1 MELTTKISN
10 YYENLRRKNA
20 ETHEK
25 RVEEIYKK
33 IPEIREMD
41 ALIRDIA
48 LKASI
53 EQIKNPDSDK
63 SIEESEKIYKL
74 KLKKMDF
81 LEKRG
86 YPRDYLDD
94 IYTCKDCHD
103 TGIIEDEVHLETTE
117 KCHCLKKLIVSEL
130 YDMSSI
136 SYMLER
142 ENFGN
147 FDLNV
152 FSEKVYDKF
161 NMSPKE
167 NMKNILAIS
176 KNYIKTFDEKNDLNL
191 LLWGP
196 TGQGKTFLLNCIA
209 AELIKEDVIVIY
221 QTAYEILKTM
231 EDRKFKNKD
240 DDKYNLYF
248 EADLLIVDDL
258 GIEFVNSF
266 TTSEIF
272 NIINTRLLRGKKTL
286 ISTNLSPKEL
296 SKTYTD
302 RVFSR
307 VFQKF
312 VPIRFF
318 GPDLRWQ

>member
-1 MELTTKISN
+1 MELTAKISN
-10 YYENLRRKNA
+10 YYENLRRKN
-20 ETHEK
+20 TDIHEK
-25 RVEEIYKK
+25 RVEEINKT
-33 IPEIREMD
+33 IPEIREID
-41 ALIRDIA
+41 GLIRDIA
-48 LKASI
+48 LRAAI
-53 EQIKNPDSDK
+53 EQIKDPNQDK
-63 SIEESEKIYKL
+63 SFEESEKIYKL

-81 LEKRG
+81 LEKKG
-86 YPRDYLDD
+86 YPRDYLEE

-103 TGIIEDEVHLETTE
+103 TGINEDNE

-136 SYMLER
+136 SYMLDK
-142 ENFGN
+142 ENFDK

-152 FSEKVYDKF
+152 FSEKVYEKF
-161 NMSPKE
+161 NMSPRE
-167 NMKNILAIS
+167 NMKSILALS
-176 KNYIKTFDEKNDLNL
+176 KNFIKTFDEKNDLNL

-209 AELIKEDVIVIY
+209 AELINKDALVIY
-221 QTAYEILKTM
+221 QTAYEILKTI
-231 EDRKFKNKD
+231 EDRKFKNIY

-248 EADLLIVDDL
+248 ESDLLIVDDL

-296 SKTYTD
+296 SETYTD

>member
-1 MELTTKISN
+1 MELTAKISN
-10 YYENLRRKNA
+10 YYENLRRKNS
-20 ETHEK
+20 EIHEK
-25 RVEEIYKK
+25 RLEEVYKK
-33 IPEIREMD
+33 IPEIRQID

-48 LKASI
+48 LRESI
-53 EQIKNPDSDK
+53 NQIKNPNSDK
-63 SIEESEKIYKL
+63 SLEASEKIYNL
-74 KLKKMDF
+74 KINKMDY
-81 LEKRG
+81 LEKSG
-86 YPRDYLDD
+86 YPRDYLEE

-103 TGIIEDEVHLETTE
+103 TGINQDDE

-136 SYMLER
+136 SYMLDR
-142 ENFGN
+142 ENFDK
-147 FDLNV
+147 FDLNI
-152 FSEKVYDKF
+152 FSEKVYEKYQ
-161 NMSPKE
+161 MSPRE
-167 NMKNILAIS
+167 NMTNILAIS
-176 KNYIKTFDEKNDLNL
+176 KKYIRDFHEKNDLNL

-209 AELIKEDVIVIY
+209 AELIKSDVIVIY
-221 QTAYEILKTM
+221 QTAYEILKTI
-231 EDRKFKNKD
+231 EDRKFKNIE

-296 SKTYTD
+296 SETYTD

-312 VPIRFF
+312 VPIKFF

>member
-1 MELTTKISN
+1 MELTAKISN
-10 YYENLRRKNA
+10 YYENLRRKN
-20 ETHEK
+20 TDIHEK
-25 RVEEIYKK
+25 RVEEINKA
-33 IPEIREMD
+33 IPEIREID
-41 ALIRDIA
+41 GLIRDIA
-48 LKASI
+48 LRAAI
-53 EQIKNPDSDK
+53 EQIKNPNQDK
-63 SIEESEKIYKL
+63 SFGESEKIYKL

-81 LEKRG
+81 LEKKG
-86 YPRDYLDD
+86 YPRDYLEE

-103 TGIIEDEVHLETTE
+103 TGINEDNE
-117 KCHCLKKLIVSEL
+117 KCHCLKRLIVSEL

-136 SYMLER
+136 SYMLDK
-142 ENFGN
+142 ENFDK

-152 FSEKVYDKF
+152 FSEKVYEKF
-161 NMSPKE
+161 NMSPRE
-167 NMKNILAIS
+167 NMKSILALS
-176 KNYIKTFDEKNDLNL
+176 KNFIKTFDEKNDLNL

-209 AELIKEDVIVIY
+209 AELINKDALVIY
-221 QTAYEILKTM
+221 QTAYEILKTI
-231 EDRKFKNKD
+231 EDRKFKNID

-248 EADLLIVDDL
+248 ESDLLIVDDL

-296 SKTYTD
+296 SETYTD

>member
-1 MELTTKISN
+1 MELTAKISN

-20 ETHEK
+20 DIHEK
-25 RVEEIYKK
+25 RVEEINK
-33 IPEIREMD
+33 IVPEIREID
-41 ALIRDIA
+41 GLIRDIA
-48 LKASI
+48 LRAAI
-53 EQIKNPDSDK
+53 EQIKNPNQDK
-63 SIEESEKIYKL
+63 SFEESEKIYKL

-81 LEKRG
+81 LEKKG
-86 YPRDYLDD
+86 YPRDYLEE

-103 TGIIEDEVHLETTE
+103 TGINEDNE
-117 KCHCLKKLIVSEL
+117 KCHCLKRLIVSEL

-136 SYMLER
+136 SYMLDK
-142 ENFGN
+142 ENFDK

-152 FSEKVYDKF
+152 FSEKVYEKF
-161 NMSPKE
+161 NMSPRE
-167 NMKNILAIS
+167 NMKSILALS
-176 KNYIKTFDEKNDLNL
+176 KNFIKTFDDKNDLNL

-209 AELIKEDVIVIY
+209 AELINKDALVIY
-221 QTAYEILKTM
+221 QTAYEILKTI
-231 EDRKFKNKD
+231 EDRKFKNID

-248 EADLLIVDDL
+248 ESDLLIVDDL

-296 SKTYTD
+296 SETYTD

>member
-1 MELTTKISN
+1 ML
-10 YYENLRRKNA
+10 
-20 ETHEK
+20 
-25 RVEEIYKK
+25 
-33 IPEIREMD
+33 
-41 ALIRDIA
+41 
-48 LKASI
+48 
-53 EQIKNPDSDK
+53 DK
-63 SIEESEKIYKL
+63 
-74 KLKKMDF
+74 
-81 LEKRG
+81 
-86 YPRDYLDD
+86 
-94 IYTCKDCHD
+94 
-103 TGIIEDEVHLETTE
+103 
-117 KCHCLKKLIVSEL
+117 
-130 YDMSSI
+130 
-136 SYMLER
+136 
-142 ENFGN
+142 ENFDK

-152 FSEKVYDKF
+152 FSEKVYEKF
-161 NMSPKE
+161 NMSPRE
-167 NMKNILAIS
+167 NMKSILALS
-176 KNYIKTFDEKNDLNL
+176 KNFIKTFDEKNDLNL

-209 AELIKEDVIVIY
+209 AELINKDALVIY
-221 QTAYEILKTM
+221 QTAYEILKTI
-231 EDRKFKNKD
+231 EDRKFKNIY

-248 EADLLIVDDL
+248 ESDLLIVDDL

-296 SKTYTD
+296 SETYTD

>member
-1 MELTTKISN
+1 MELTAKISN
-10 YYENLRRKNA
+10 YYENLRKKNI

-33 IPEIREMD
+33 IPEVREID
-41 ALIRDIA
+41 GLIRDIA
-48 LKASI
+48 LRASI
-53 EQIKNPDSDK
+53 EQIKNPNQDK
-63 SIEESEKIYKL
+63 SIEQSEKIYTL
-74 KLKKMDF
+74 KLKKMEF
-81 LEKRG
+81 LEKEG
-86 YPRDYLDD
+86 YPRDYLEE
-94 IYTCKDCHD
+94 IYTCKDCLD
-103 TGIIEDEVHLETTE
+103 TGINEDNE

-136 SYMLER
+136 SYMLDK
-142 ENFGN
+142 ENFDK

-152 FSEKVYDKF
+152 FSEKVYEEF
-161 NMSPKE
+161 NMSPRE

-176 KNYIKTFDEKNDLNL
+176 KSFINNFDEKNDVNL

-209 AELIKEDVIVIY
+209 SELIKKDIIVIY
-221 QTAYEILKTM
+221 QTAYEILKTI
-231 EDRKFKNKD
+231 EDRKFKNID

-248 EADLLIVDDL
+248 ESDLLIVDDL
-258 GIEFVNSF
+258 GIELVNSF

-296 SKTYTD
+296 SETYTD

>member
-1 MELTTKISN
+1 MELTAKISN
-10 YYENLRRKNA
+10 YYENLRRKNS

-25 RVEEIYKK
+25 RLEEVYKK
-33 IPEIREMD
+33 IPEIRQID

-48 LKASI
+48 LRESI
-53 EQIKNPDSDK
+53 NQIKNPNSDK
-63 SIEESEKIYKL
+63 SLEASEKIYNL
-74 KLKKMDF
+74 KINKMDY
-81 LEKRG
+81 LEKSG
-86 YPRDYLDD
+86 YPRDYLEE

-103 TGIIEDEVHLETTE
+103 TGINQDDE

-136 SYMLER
+136 SYMLDR
-142 ENFGN
+142 ENFDK
-147 FDLNV
+147 FDLNI
-152 FSEKVYDKF
+152 FSEKVYEKYQ
-161 NMSPKE
+161 MSPRE
-167 NMKNILAIS
+167 NMTNILAIS
-176 KNYIKTFDEKNDLNL
+176 KKYIRDFHEKNDLNL

-209 AELIKEDVIVIY
+209 AELIKSDVIVIY
-221 QTAYEILKTM
+221 QTAYEILKTI
-231 EDRKFKNKD
+231 EDRKFKNIE

-296 SKTYTD
+296 SETYTD

-312 VPIRFF
+312 VPIKFF

>member
-1 MELTTKISN
+1 MELTAKISN
-10 YYENLRRKNA
+10 YYENLRRKN
-20 ETHEK
+20 TDIHEK
-25 RVEEIYKK
+25 RVEEINKA
-33 IPEIREMD
+33 IPEIREING
-41 ALIRDIA
+41 LIRDIA
-48 LKASI
+48 LRAAI
-53 EQIKNPDSDK
+53 EQIKNPNQDK
-63 SIEESEKIYKL
+63 SFGESEKIYKL

-81 LEKRG
+81 LEKKG
-86 YPRDYLDD
+86 YPRDYLEE

-103 TGIIEDEVHLETTE
+103 TGINEDNE
-117 KCHCLKKLIVSEL
+117 KCHCLKRLIVSEL

-136 SYMLER
+136 SYMLDK
-142 ENFGN
+142 ENFDK

-152 FSEKVYDKF
+152 FSEKVYEKF
-161 NMSPKE
+161 NMSPRE
-167 NMKNILAIS
+167 NMKSILALS
-176 KNYIKTFDEKNDLNL
+176 KNFIKTFDEKNDLNL

-209 AELIKEDVIVIY
+209 AELINKDALVIY
-221 QTAYEILKTM
+221 QTAYEILKTI
-231 EDRKFKNKD
+231 EDRKFKNID

-248 EADLLIVDDL
+248 ESDLLIVDDL

-296 SKTYTD
+296 SETYTD

>member
-1 MELTTKISN
+1 MELTAKISN

-20 ETHEK
+20 DIHEK
-25 RVEEIYKK
+25 RAEEINKI
-33 IPEIREMD
+33 IPEIREID
-41 ALIRDIA
+41 DLIREIA
-48 LKASI
+48 LHAAI
-53 EQIKNPDSDK
+53 EQIKNPNQDK
-63 SIEESEKIYKL
+63 SFEESEKIYKL

-81 LEKRG
+81 LEKKG
-86 YPRDYLDD
+86 YPRDYLEE

-103 TGIIEDEVHLETTE
+103 TGINEDNE
-117 KCHCLKKLIVSEL
+117 KCHCLKRLIVSEL

-136 SYMLER
+136 SYMLDK
-142 ENFGN
+142 ENFDK

-152 FSEKVYDKF
+152 FSEKVYEKF
-161 NMSPKE
+161 NMSPRE
-167 NMKNILAIS
+167 NMKSILALS
-176 KNYIKTFDEKNDLNL
+176 KNFIKTFDDKNDLNL

-209 AELIKEDVIVIY
+209 AELINKDALVIY
-221 QTAYEILKTM
+221 QTAYEILKTI
-231 EDRKFKNKD
+231 EDRKFKNMD

-248 EADLLIVDDL
+248 ESDLLIVDDL

-296 SKTYTD
+296 SETYTD

>member
-1 MELTTKISN
+1 MELTAKISN
-10 YYENLRRKNA
+10 YYENLRRKN
-20 ETHEK
+20 TDIHEK
-25 RVEEIYKK
+25 RVEEINK
-33 IPEIREMD
+33 IVPEIREID
-41 ALIRDIA
+41 GLIRDIA
-48 LKASI
+48 LRAAI
-53 EQIKNPDSDK
+53 EQIKNPNQDK
-63 SIEESEKIYKL
+63 SFEESEKIYKL

-81 LEKRG
+81 LEKKG
-86 YPRDYLDD
+86 YPRDYLEE

-103 TGIIEDEVHLETTE
+103 TGINEDNE

-136 SYMLER
+136 SYMLDK
-142 ENFGN
+142 ENFDK

-152 FSEKVYDKF
+152 FSEKVYEKF
-161 NMSPKE
+161 NMSPRE
-167 NMKNILAIS
+167 NMKSILALS
-176 KNYIKTFDEKNDLNL
+176 KNFIKTFDEKNDLNL

-209 AELIKEDVIVIY
+209 AELINKDALVIY
-221 QTAYEILKTM
+221 QTAYEILKTI
-231 EDRKFKNKD
+231 EDRKFKNMD

-248 EADLLIVDDL
+248 ESDLLIVDDL

-296 SKTYTD
+296 SETYTD

>member
-1 MELTTKISN
+1 MELTAKISN
-10 YYENLRRKNA
+10 YYENLRRKNS
-20 ETHEK
+20 EIHEK
-25 RVEEIYKK
+25 RLEEVYKK
-33 IPEIREMD
+33 IPEIRQID

-48 LKASI
+48 LRESI
-53 EQIKNPDSDK
+53 NQIKNPNSDK
-63 SIEESEKIYKL
+63 SLEASEKIYNL
-74 KLKKMDF
+74 KINKMDY
-81 LEKRG
+81 LEKSG
-86 YPRDYLDD
+86 YPRDYLEE
-94 IYTCKDCHD
+94 IYTCNDCHD
-103 TGIIEDEVHLETTE
+103 TGINQDDE

-136 SYMLER
+136 SYMLDR
-142 ENFGN
+142 ENFDK
-147 FDLNV
+147 FDLNI
-152 FSEKVYDKF
+152 FSEKVYEKYQ
-161 NMSPKE
+161 MSPRE
-167 NMKNILAIS
+167 NMTNILAIS
-176 KNYIKTFDEKNDLNL
+176 KKYIRDFHEKNDLNL

-209 AELIKEDVIVIY
+209 AELIKSDVIVIY
-221 QTAYEILKTM
+221 QTAYEILKTI
-231 EDRKFKNKD
+231 EDRKFKNID

-296 SKTYTD
+296 SETYTD

-312 VPIRFF
+312 VPIKFF

>member
-1 MELTTKISN
+1 MELTAKISN
-10 YYENLRRKNA
+10 YYENLRRKN
-20 ETHEK
+20 TDIHEK
-25 RVEEIYKK
+25 RVEEINKA
-33 IPEIREMD
+33 IPEIREID
-41 ALIRDIA
+41 GLIRDIA
-48 LKASI
+48 LRAAI
-53 EQIKNPDSDK
+53 EQIKNPNQDK
-63 SIEESEKIYKL
+63 SFGESEKIYKL

-81 LEKRG
+81 LEKKG
-86 YPRDYLDD
+86 YPRDYLEE

-103 TGIIEDEVHLETTE
+103 TGINEDNE
-117 KCHCLKKLIVSEL
+117 KCHCLKRLIVSAL

-136 SYMLER
+136 SYMLDK
-142 ENFGN
+142 ENFDK

-152 FSEKVYDKF
+152 FSEKVYEKF
-161 NMSPKE
+161 NMSPRE
-167 NMKNILAIS
+167 NMKSILALS
-176 KNYIKTFDEKNDLNL
+176 KNFIKTFDEKNDLNL

-209 AELIKEDVIVIY
+209 AELINKDALVIY
-221 QTAYEILKTM
+221 QTAYEILKTI
-231 EDRKFKNKD
+231 EDRKFKNID

-248 EADLLIVDDL
+248 ESDLLIVDDL

-296 SKTYTD
+296 SETYTD

>member
-1 MELTTKISN
+1 MELTAKISS
-10 YYENLRRKNA
+10 YYENLRRKNS
-20 ETHEK
+20 EIHEK
-25 RVEEIYKK
+25 RLEEIYRK
-33 IPEIREMD
+33 IPEVRQID
-41 ALIRDIA
+41 GLIRDIA
-48 LKASI
+48 LRASMD
-53 EQIKNPDSDK
+53 QIKNPNADK
-63 SIEESEKIYKL
+63 SLEASEKIYNL
-74 KLKKMDF
+74 KIKKMDF
-81 LEKRG
+81 LEKKG
-86 YPRDYLDD
+86 YPRDYLEE
-94 IYTCKDCHD
+94 IYSCKDCHD
-103 TGIIEDEVHLETTE
+103 TGINEDDE

-136 SYMLER
+136 SYMLDR
-142 ENFGN
+142 ENFDK

-152 FSEKVYDKF
+152 FSEKVYEKYD
-161 NMSPKE
+161 MSPRE

-176 KNYIKTFDEKNDLNL
+176 KKYIRDFDEKNDLNL
-191 LLWGP
+191 LLWGQ

-209 AELIKEDVIVIY
+209 AELIKKDVIVIY
-221 QTAYEILKTM
+221 QTAYEILKTI
-231 EDRKFKNKD
+231 EDRKFKNID

-266 TTSEIF
+266 TASEIF

-296 SKTYTD
+296 SETYTD

-312 VPIRFF
+312 VPIKFF

>member
-1 MELTTKISN
+1 MELTAKISN

-20 ETHEK
+20 DIHEK
-25 RVEEIYKK
+25 RVEEINKI
-33 IPEIREMD
+33 IPEIREID
-41 ALIRDIA
+41 GLIRDIA
-48 LKASI
+48 LRAAI
-53 EQIKNPDSDK
+53 EQIKNPNQDK
-63 SIEESEKIYKL
+63 SFEESEKIYKL

-81 LEKRG
+81 LEKKG
-86 YPRDYLDD
+86 YPRDYLEE

-103 TGIIEDEVHLETTE
+103 TGINEDNE
-117 KCHCLKKLIVSEL
+117 KCHCLKRLIVSEL

-136 SYMLER
+136 SYMLDK
-142 ENFGN
+142 ENFDK

-152 FSEKVYDKF
+152 FSEKVYEKF
-161 NMSPKE
+161 NMSPRE
-167 NMKNILAIS
+167 NMKSILALS
-176 KNYIKTFDEKNDLNL
+176 KNFIKTFDDKNDLNL

-209 AELIKEDVIVIY
+209 AELINKDALVIY
-221 QTAYEILKTM
+221 QTAYEILKTI
-231 EDRKFKNKD
+231 EDRKFKNMD

-248 EADLLIVDDL
+248 ESDLLIVDDL

-296 SKTYTD
+296 SETYTD

>member
-1 MELTTKISN
+1 MELTAKISN
-10 YYENLRRKNA
+10 YYENLRRKN
-20 ETHEK
+20 TDIHEK
-25 RVEEIYKK
+25 RVEEINKT
-33 IPEIREMD
+33 IPEIREID
-41 ALIRDIA
+41 GLIRDIA
-48 LKASI
+48 LRAAI
-53 EQIKNPDSDK
+53 EQIKDPNQDK
-63 SIEESEKIYKL
+63 SFEESEKIYKL

-81 LEKRG
+81 LEKKG
-86 YPRDYLDD
+86 YPRDYLEE
-94 IYTCKDCHD
+94 IYTCKDCYD
-103 TGIIEDEVHLETTE
+103 TGINEDNE

-136 SYMLER
+136 SYMLDK
-142 ENFGN
+142 ENFDK

-152 FSEKVYDKF
+152 FSEKVYEKF
-161 NMSPKE
+161 NMSPRE
-167 NMKNILAIS
+167 NMKSILALS
-176 KNYIKTFDEKNDLNL
+176 KNFIKTFDDKNDLNL

-209 AELIKEDVIVIY
+209 AELINKDYLVIY
-221 QTAYEILKTM
+221 QTAYEILKTI
-231 EDRKFKNKD
+231 EDRKFKNID

-248 EADLLIVDDL
+248 ESDLLIVDDL

-296 SKTYTD
+296 SETYTD

>member
-1 MELTTKISN
+1 MELTAKISN
-10 YYENLRRKNA
+10 YYEDLRRKNS
-20 ETHEK
+20 EIHEK
-25 RVEEIYKK
+25 RMEEIYKK
-33 IPEIREMD
+33 IPEIRQID

-48 LKASI
+48 LRESM
-53 EQIKNPDSDK
+53 EQIKNPNQDRSL
-63 SIEESEKIYKL
+63 EASEKIYNL

-81 LEKRG
+81 LEKKG
-86 YPRDYLDD
+86 YPRDYLEE

-103 TGIIEDEVHLETTE
+103 TGINEDDE

-142 ENFGN
+142 ENFDK

-152 FSEKVYDKF
+152 FSEKVYEKYQ
-161 NMSPKE
+161 MSPRE
-167 NMKNILAIS
+167 NMENILAIS
-176 KNYIKTFDEKNDLNL
+176 KNYIKTFHEKNDLNL

-209 AELIKEDVIVIY
+209 KELIKEDVIVIY
-221 QTAYEILKTM
+221 QTAYEILKTI
-231 EDRKFKNKD
+231 EDRKFKNIN

-296 SKTYTD
+296 SETYTD

-312 VPIRFF
+312 VPIKFF

>member
-1 MELTTKISN
+1 MELTAKISN
-10 YYENLRRKNA
+10 YYENLRKKNI

-33 IPEIREMD
+33 IPEVREID
-41 ALIRDIA
+41 GLIRDIA
-48 LKASI
+48 LRASI
-53 EQIKNPDSDK
+53 EQIKNPNQDK
-63 SIEESEKIYKL
+63 SIEQSEKIYTL
-74 KLKKMDF
+74 KLKKMEF
-81 LEKRG
+81 LEKEG
-86 YPRDYLDD
+86 YPRDYLEE
-94 IYTCKDCHD
+94 IYTCKDCRD
-103 TGIIEDEVHLETTE
+103 TGINEDNE

-136 SYMLER
+136 SYMLDK
-142 ENFGN
+142 ENFDK

-152 FSEKVYDKF
+152 FSEKVYEEF
-161 NMSPKE
+161 NMSPRE

-176 KNYIKTFDEKNDLNL
+176 KSFINNFDEKNDVNL

-209 AELIKEDVIVIY
+209 SELIEKDIIVIY
-221 QTAYEILKTM
+221 QTAYEVLKTI
-231 EDRKFKNKD
+231 EDRKFKNID

-248 EADLLIVDDL
+248 ESDLLIVDDL
-258 GIEFVNSF
+258 GIELVNSF

-296 SKTYTD
+296 SETYTD

>member
-1 MELTTKISN
+1 MELTAKISN
-10 YYENLRRKNA
+10 YYEDLRRKNS
-20 ETHEK
+20 EIHEK
-25 RVEEIYKK
+25 RMEEIYKK
-33 IPEIREMD
+33 IPEIRQID
-41 ALIRDIA
+41 SLIRDIA
-48 LKASI
+48 LRESM
-53 EQIKNPDSDK
+53 EQIKNPNQDRSL
-63 SIEESEKIYKL
+63 EASEKIYNL

-81 LEKRG
+81 LEKKG
-86 YPRDYLDD
+86 YPRDYLEE

-103 TGIIEDEVHLETTE
+103 TGINEDDE

-142 ENFGN
+142 ENFDK

-152 FSEKVYDKF
+152 FSEKVYEKYQ
-161 NMSPKE
+161 MSPRE
-167 NMKNILAIS
+167 NMENILAIS
-176 KNYIKTFDEKNDLNL
+176 KNYIKTFHEKNDLNL

-209 AELIKEDVIVIY
+209 KELIKEDVIVIY
-221 QTAYEILKTM
+221 QTAYEILKTI
-231 EDRKFKNKD
+231 EDRKFKNIN

-296 SKTYTD
+296 SETYTD

-312 VPIRFF
+312 VPIKFF

>member
-1 MELTTKISN
+1 MELTAKISN

-20 ETHEK
+20 DIHEK
-25 RVEEIYKK
+25 RVEEINKI
-33 IPEIREMD
+33 IPEIREID
-41 ALIRDIA
+41 GLIRELA
-48 LKASI
+48 LRAAI
-53 EQIKNPDSDK
+53 EQIKNPNQDK
-63 SIEESEKIYKL
+63 SFEESEKIYKL

-81 LEKRG
+81 LEKKG
-86 YPRDYLDD
+86 YPRDYLEE

-103 TGIIEDEVHLETTE
+103 TGINEDNE
-117 KCHCLKKLIVSEL
+117 KCHCLKRLIVSEL

-136 SYMLER
+136 SYMLDK
-142 ENFGN
+142 ENFDK

-152 FSEKVYDKF
+152 FSEKVYEKF
-161 NMSPKE
+161 NMSPRE
-167 NMKNILAIS
+167 NMKSILALS
-176 KNYIKTFDEKNDLNL
+176 KNFIKTFDDKNDLNL

-209 AELIKEDVIVIY
+209 AELINKDALVIY
-221 QTAYEILKTM
+221 QTAYEILKTI
-231 EDRKFKNKD
+231 EDRKFKNMD

-248 EADLLIVDDL
+248 ESDLLIVDDL

-296 SKTYTD
+296 SETYTD

>member
-1 MELTTKISN
+1 MELTAKISN
-10 YYENLRRKNA
+10 YYENLRRKN
-20 ETHEK
+20 TDIHEK
-25 RVEEIYKK
+25 RVEEINKA
-33 IPEIREMD
+33 IPEIREID
-41 ALIRDIA
+41 GLIRDIA
-48 LKASI
+48 LRAAI
-53 EQIKNPDSDK
+53 EQIKNPNQDK
-63 SIEESEKIYKL
+63 SFEESEKIYKL

-81 LEKRG
+81 LEKKG
-86 YPRDYLDD
+86 YPRDYLEE

-103 TGIIEDEVHLETTE
+103 TGINEDNE
-117 KCHCLKKLIVSEL
+117 KCHCLKRLIVSEL

-136 SYMLER
+136 SYMLDK
-142 ENFGN
+142 ENFDK

-152 FSEKVYDKF
+152 FSEKVYEKF
-161 NMSPKE
+161 NMSPRE
-167 NMKNILAIS
+167 NMRSILALS
-176 KNYIKTFDEKNDLNL
+176 KNFIKTFDEKNDLNL

-209 AELIKEDVIVIY
+209 AELINKDALVIY
-221 QTAYEILKTM
+221 QTAYEILKTI
-231 EDRKFKNKD
+231 EDRKFKNMD

-248 EADLLIVDDL
+248 ESDLLIVDDL

-296 SKTYTD
+296 SETYTD

>member
-1 MELTTKISN
+1 MELTAKISN
-10 YYENLRRKNA
+10 YYENLRRKNL
-20 ETHEK
+20 ETQEK
-25 RVEEIYKK
+25 RLEEVYKK
-33 IPEIREMD
+33 IPEVREID
-41 ALIRDIA
+41 GLIRNMA
-48 LKASI
+48 LRASI
-53 EQIKNPDSDK
+53 DQIKNPNQDK

-74 KLKKMDF
+74 RLKKMDF
-81 LEKRG
+81 LEKKG
-86 YPRDYLDD
+86 YPRDYLDE
-94 IYTCKDCHD
+94 IYTCKDCKD
-103 TGIIEDEVHLETTE
+103 TGINEDNE

-142 ENFGN
+142 ENFDK

-152 FSEKVYDKF
+152 FSDKVYEEFK
-161 NMSPKE
+161 MSPRE
-167 NMKNILAIS
+167 NMRKILALS
-176 KNYIKTFDEKNDLNL
+176 KTFINKFEDKDDLNL

-209 AELIKEDVIVIY
+209 GDLIKKDAIVIY
-221 QTAYEILKTM
+221 QTAYEILKTI
-231 EDRKFKNKD
+231 EDRKFKNID
-240 DDKYNLYF
+240 DGRYELYF
-248 EADLLIVDDL
+248 ESDLLIVDDL

-266 TTSEIF
+266 TASEIF

-296 SKTYTD
+296 SETYTD

>member
-1 MELTTKISN
+1 MELTAKISN
-10 YYENLRRKNA
+10 YYENLRRKN
-20 ETHEK
+20 TDIHEK
-25 RVEEIYKK
+25 RVEEINKA
-33 IPEIREMD
+33 IPEIREID
-41 ALIRDIA
+41 GLIRDIA
-48 LKASI
+48 LRAAI
-53 EQIKNPDSDK
+53 EQIKNPNQDK
-63 SIEESEKIYKL
+63 SFGESEKIYKL

-81 LEKRG
+81 LEKKG
-86 YPRDYLDD
+86 YPRDYLEE

-103 TGIIEDEVHLETTE
+103 TGINEDNE
-117 KCHCLKKLIVSEL
+117 KCHCLKRLIVSEL

-136 SYMLER
+136 SYMLDK
-142 ENFGN
+142 ENFDK

-152 FSEKVYDKF
+152 FSEKVYEKF
-161 NMSPKE
+161 NMSPRE
-167 NMKNILAIS
+167 NMKSILALS
-176 KNYIKTFDEKNDLNL
+176 KNFIKTFDEKNDLNL

-209 AELIKEDVIVIY
+209 AELINKDALVIY
-221 QTAYEILKTM
+221 QTAYEILKTI
-231 EDRKFKNKD
+231 EDRKFKNIY

-248 EADLLIVDDL
+248 ESDLLIVDDL

-296 SKTYTD
+296 SETYTD

>member
-1 MELTTKISN
+1 
-10 YYENLRRKNA
+10 
-20 ETHEK
+20 
-25 RVEEIYKK
+25 
-33 IPEIREMD
+33 MD
-41 ALIRDIA
+41 
-48 LKASI
+48 
-53 EQIKNPDSDK
+53 QIKNPNADK
-63 SIEESEKIYKL
+63 SLEASEKIYNL
-74 KLKKMDF
+74 KIKKMDF
-81 LEKRG
+81 LEKNG
-86 YPRDYLDD
+86 YPRDYLEE
-94 IYTCKDCHD
+94 IYSCEDCHD
-103 TGIIEDEVHLETTE
+103 TGINEDDE

-136 SYMLER
+136 SYMLDR
-142 ENFGN
+142 ENFDK

-152 FSEKVYDKF
+152 FSEKVYEKYD
-161 NMSPKE
+161 MSPRE
-167 NMKNILAIS
+167 NMKNVLSIS
-176 KNYIKTFDEKNDLNL
+176 KKYIRDFDEKNDLNL

-209 AELIKEDVIVIY
+209 AELIKKDVIVIY
-221 QTAYEILKTM
+221 QTAYEILKTI
-231 EDRKFKNKD
+231 EDRKFKNID

-266 TTSEIF
+266 TASEIF

-296 SKTYTD
+296 SETYTD

-312 VPIRFF
+312 VPIKFF

>member
-1 MELTTKISN
+1 MELTAKISN
-10 YYENLRRKNA
+10 YYEELRRKNSVV
-20 ETHEK
+20 HEK
-25 RVEEIYKK
+25 RLEEIYKK
-33 IPEIREMD
+33 IPEVRQID
-41 ALIRDIA
+41 GLIRDIA
-48 LKASI
+48 LRASMD
-53 EQIKNPDSDK
+53 QIANPDADK
-63 SIEESEKIYKL
+63 SLEASEKIYNL
-74 KLKKMDF
+74 KLQKMDY
-81 LEKRG
+81 LEKNG
-86 YPRDYLDD
+86 YPRDYLEE

-103 TGIIEDEVHLETTE
+103 TGINEDDE

-136 SYMLER
+136 SYMLDK
-142 ENFGN
+142 ENFDK

-152 FSEKVYDKF
+152 FSEKVYEKYE
-161 NMSPKE
+161 MSPRE
-167 NMKNILAIS
+167 NMRNILAIS
-176 KNYIKTFDEKNDLNL
+176 KKYIRDFKEENDLNL

-209 AELIKEDVIVIY
+209 AELIKSDVIVIY
-221 QTAYEILKTM
+221 QTAYEILKTI
-231 EDRKFKNKD
+231 EDRKFKNIE

-266 TTSEIF
+266 TASEIF

-296 SKTYTD
+296 SETYTD

-312 VPIRFF
+312 VPIKFF

>member
-1 MELTTKISN
+1 MELTAKISN
-10 YYENLRRKNA
+10 YYENLRIKNA
-20 ETHEK
+20 DIHEK
-25 RVEEIYKK
+25 RVEEINKI
-33 IPEIREMD
+33 IPEIREID
-41 ALIRDIA
+41 GLIRDIA
-48 LKASI
+48 LRAAI
-53 EQIKNPDSDK
+53 EQIKNPNQDK
-63 SIEESEKIYKL
+63 SFEESEKIYKL

-81 LEKRG
+81 LEKKG
-86 YPRDYLDD
+86 YPRDYLEE

-103 TGIIEDEVHLETTE
+103 TGINEDNE
-117 KCHCLKKLIVSEL
+117 KCHCLKRLIVSEL

-136 SYMLER
+136 SYMLDK
-142 ENFGN
+142 ENFDK

-152 FSEKVYDKF
+152 FSEKVYEKF
-161 NMSPKE
+161 NMSPRE
-167 NMKNILAIS
+167 NMKSILALS
-176 KNYIKTFDEKNDLNL
+176 KNFIKTFDDKNDLNL

-209 AELIKEDVIVIY
+209 AELINKDALVIY
-221 QTAYEILKTM
+221 QTAYEILKTI
-231 EDRKFKNKD
+231 EDRKFKNMD

-248 EADLLIVDDL
+248 ESDLLIVDDL

-296 SKTYTD
+296 SETYTD

>member
-1 MELTTKISN
+1 MELTAKISN
-10 YYENLRRKNA
+10 YYENLRRKNS

-25 RVEEIYKK
+25 RLEEVYKK
-33 IPEIREMD
+33 IPEIRQID

-48 LKASI
+48 LRESI
-53 EQIKNPDSDK
+53 NQIKNPNSDK
-63 SIEESEKIYKL
+63 SLEASEKIYNL
-74 KLKKMDF
+74 KINKMDY
-81 LEKRG
+81 LEKSG
-86 YPRDYLDD
+86 YPRDYLEE

-103 TGIIEDEVHLETTE
+103 TGINQDDE

-136 SYMLER
+136 SYMLDR
-142 ENFGN
+142 ENFDK
-147 FDLNV
+147 FDLNI
-152 FSEKVYDKF
+152 FSEKVYEKYQ
-161 NMSPKE
+161 MSPRE
-167 NMKNILAIS
+167 NMTNILAIS
-176 KNYIKTFDEKNDLNL
+176 KKYIRDFHEKNDLNL

-209 AELIKEDVIVIY
+209 AELIKSDVIVIY
-221 QTAYEILKTM
+221 QTAYEILKTI
-231 EDRKFKNKD
+231 EDRKFKNID

-296 SKTYTD
+296 SETYTD

-312 VPIRFF
+312 VPIKFF

>member
-1 MELTTKISN
+1 MELTAKISN
-10 YYENLRRKNA
+10 YYENLRRKNT

-25 RVEEIYKK
+25 RLEEVYKK
-33 IPEIREMD
+33 IPEIRQID

-48 LKASI
+48 LRESI
-53 EQIKNPDSDK
+53 NQIKNPNSDK
-63 SIEESEKIYKL
+63 SLEASEKIYNL
-74 KLKKMDF
+74 KINKMDY
-81 LEKRG
+81 LEKSG
-86 YPRDYLDD
+86 YPRDYLEE

-103 TGIIEDEVHLETTE
+103 TGINQDDE

-136 SYMLER
+136 SYMLDR
-142 ENFGN
+142 ENFDK
-147 FDLNV
+147 FDLNI
-152 FSEKVYDKF
+152 FSEKVYEKYQ
-161 NMSPKE
+161 MSPRE
-167 NMKNILAIS
+167 NMTNILAIS
-176 KNYIKTFDEKNDLNL
+176 KKYIRDFHEKNDLNL

-209 AELIKEDVIVIY
+209 AELIKSDVIVIY
-221 QTAYEILKTM
+221 QTAYEILKTI
-231 EDRKFKNKD
+231 EDRKFKNID

-296 SKTYTD
+296 SETYTD

-312 VPIRFF
+312 VPIKFF

>member
-1 MELTTKISN
+1 MELTAKISN

-20 ETHEK
+20 DIHEK
-25 RVEEIYKK
+25 RVEEINK
-33 IPEIREMD
+33 IVPEIREID
-41 ALIRDIA
+41 GLIRDIA
-48 LKASI
+48 LRAAI
-53 EQIKNPDSDK
+53 EQIKNPNQDK
-63 SIEESEKIYKL
+63 SFEESEKIYKL

-81 LEKRG
+81 LEKKG
-86 YPRDYLDD
+86 YPRDYLEE

-103 TGIIEDEVHLETTE
+103 TGINEDNE
-117 KCHCLKKLIVSEL
+117 KCHCLKRLIVSEL

-136 SYMLER
+136 SYMLDK
-142 ENFGN
+142 ENFDK

-152 FSEKVYDKF
+152 FSEKVYEKF
-161 NMSPKE
+161 NMSPRE
-167 NMKNILAIS
+167 NMKSILALS
-176 KNYIKTFDEKNDLNL
+176 KNFIKTFDDKNDLNL

-209 AELIKEDVIVIY
+209 AELINKDALVIY
-221 QTAYEILKTM
+221 QTAYEILKTI
-231 EDRKFKNKD
+231 EDRKFKNMD

-248 EADLLIVDDL
+248 ESDLLIVDDL

-296 SKTYTD
+296 SETYTD